1 MSHAQC
7 VRLDRPEIGACSG
20 PPKYLTDEENEP
32 EKFLMGCVS
41 VGYARSHQQVIQLVQ
56 EVVISKGLPVHM
68 THGWWDSFKR
78 RNPKLTLRTA
88 APVSYARLVASEP
101 KIINNYYNLLELTL
115 SENDLLDKPAQ
126 IFNIDETGMP
136 LLRQ

>member
-1 MSHAQC
+1 M
-7 VRLDRPEIGACSG
+7 
-20 PPKYLTDEENEP
+20 
-32 EKFLMGCVS
+32 
-41 VGYARSHQQVIQLVQ
+41 YARSRQQVIQLVQ
-56 EVVISKGLPVHM
+56 EVVISKGLPVHI

-136 LLRQ
+136 PLRQWLQDEGRNTPQLLDLETRHR